1 MNVHPPREDA
11 KTDVDRKSRSPSSHR
26 RSLRLFL
33 SKRRRSKSSNPP
45 HSATSD
51 DESIQVD
58 YNPTTVL
65 YRPPSFGPAGD
76 NSPSSPKS
84 SDPAS
89 LSSQS
94 CQSVQAQRPVS
105 LGLRR
110 RQQAR
115 PGSALAEART
125 LALCTGVVCQ
135 VEPATN
141 YRLISRQSF
150 RNQLPSSSESGS
162 DPLLSLPASSSF
174 PTPISHLA
182 KSRPVPERLTAR
194 EAMSDSSSQDDDL
207 QTATGASIT
216 PRGSTLTKALGKI
229 ALLEAQ
235 LRFRELQLIR
245 AGLKTEEDLTI
256 FKETPPPSSCLGTMH
271 EHPRDLFLPIVA
283 WLSSLA
289 LLAYFSPAAVNEV
302 VFELWPQHGLSDP
315 SNLEFFHNQETDTWG
330 FGCCYPEAKEA
341 VISFRG
347 TISDENWSTNLD
359 IKLSPLNP
367 ILGDD
372 PVHYPAG
379 YSDLLVHQGFNRALL
394 SIWPSVYKFIQTCRS

>member
-26 RSLRLFL
+26 RSLRFFL

-58 YNPTTVL
+58 YNLTTVL

-110 RQQAR
+110 RKKES

-245 AGLKTEEDLTI
+245 A
-256 FKETPPPSSCLGTMH
+256 
-271 EHPRDLFLPIVA
+271 
-283 WLSSLA
+283 
-289 LLAYFSPAAVNEV
+289 
-302 VFELWPQHGLSDP
+302 
-315 SNLEFFHNQETDTWG
+315 
-330 FGCCYPEAKEA
+330 
-341 VISFRG
+341 
-347 TISDENWSTNLD
+347 
-359 IKLSPLNP
+359 
-367 ILGDD
+367 
-372 PVHYPAG
+372 
-379 YSDLLVHQGFNRALL
+379 
-394 SIWPSVYKFIQTCRS
+394 